1 MGTSHMPSVFDHSD
15 VKTSQNDCA
24 KTFAEGSDSL
34 VDEQKYVVSLQ
45 VQSVMRKRRAS
56 PKVILKAS
64 ITTVLAFSFGF
75 LVLYTFLLKYFPPT
89 VPYHNSHKGRVKL
102 VPKYGGSA
110 QFMVSH
116 HSYYS
121 IKWNIS
127 EILGRTDGNICKSGI
142 EFLILIV
149 SAPGNLKNRQ
159 VIRETWC
166 NSVAY
171 GHSIN
176 SWQCL
181 FLIGQSESAEIQD
194 SLSEEFKSFK
204 DILLGSYID
213 SYRNLTLKVMQ
224 GLHWSSKN
232 CPAKFTLKT
241 DDDCFVHAHNLHEL
255 VTHHQDAS
263 GLFMGHV
270 QSDPSQL
277 HVIRNKESRW
287 HVLRADYEQDLYPPY
302 ISGVGYLLSN
312 DVVQK
317 LVNISQY
324 IKIIPN
330 EDAFI
335 GILAQAVNIVPSSS
349 ARFQLTSTG
358 WSLCNYMYLV
368 VFHRVE
374 FDQQKHVFDK
384 TLEALK
390 TCKNPIKLT
399 WN

>member
-1 MGTSHMPSVFDHSD
+1 MPIVFDKTD
-15 VKTSQNDCA
+15 VKASQGDYSKKSA
-24 KTFAEGSDSL
+24 DSTDSL
-34 VDEQKYVVSLQ
+34 IDEKKYVVSLQ

-75 LVLYTFLLKYFPPT
+75 LVLYTFLLKYFPHP
-89 VPYHNSHKGRVKL
+89 VPYHKGRVKL

-110 QFMVSH
+110 HFMVSRQ
-116 HSYYS
+116 SYYS
-121 IKWNIS
+121 VKWNIS
-127 EILGRTDGNICKSGI
+127 EILGKTPGNICRGGI

-149 SAPGNLKNRQ
+149 SAPENVKNRQ

-166 NSVAY
+166 NPVAY
-171 GHSIN
+171 GHSKN

-181 FLIGQSESAEIQD
+181 FLIGQSESVDIQN

-204 DILLGSYID
+204 DILLGSYMD

-224 GLHWSSKN
+224 ALHWSNTN

-241 DDDCFVHAHNLHEL
+241 DDDCFVQTHNLHEL

-270 QSDPSQL
+270 HSDISQL
-277 HVIRNKESRW
+277 HVIRNKDSRW
-287 HVLRADYEQDLYPPY
+287 HVLREDYEQDLYPPY
-302 ISGVGYLLSN
+302 ISGVGYLLSY

-335 GILAQAVNIVPSSS
+335 GILAQAVNISPSSS
-349 ARFQLTSTG
+349 ARFQLTSSG

-374 FDQQKHVFDK
+374 VHRQKDVFDK
-384 TLEALK
+384 TLQALK
-390 TCKNPIKLT
+390 TCKNPLKLT